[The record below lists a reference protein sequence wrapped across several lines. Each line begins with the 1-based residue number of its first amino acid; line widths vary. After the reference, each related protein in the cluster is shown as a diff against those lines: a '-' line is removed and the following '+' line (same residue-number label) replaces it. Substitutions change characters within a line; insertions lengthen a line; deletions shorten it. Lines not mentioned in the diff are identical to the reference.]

1 MIREKVI
8 RERGYWEREGICMR
22 KLKYK
27 GKLILLF
34 ILTGLLPIILLA
46 LIQVHEAMNGM
57 RDVERGVL
65 LKKLDGDISAVK
77 IYMEHYMGN
86 VKVENEE
93 LVDEKGESIA
103 GHYELIDAVSENLGV
118 VSTIFIRKG
127 NDYQRVITSITDKEG
142 KRADGTMLSNEEVS
156 SVVNGG
162 KKYIG
167 EASIL
172 NQKYLTVYEPLMN
185 NEQQV
190 YGLLFVG
197 VSKADSHE
205 MIASSIK
212 SMMVKSTALFLI
224 VITFGI
230 VAMLVG
236 ASTIVKPLITIVKRA
251 NSIADYNLKEMFSDT
266 LIERKDETGE
276 VARALSKIKDN
287 LANIIRQISITSD
300 NVTSTAREVAS
311 NCEEASRITE
321 EMERTI
327 HDVASGATDQAANT
341 TECMNSLDT
350 LGNFIDSNV
359 GQMVQLNDASNKVI
373 EVTKVGK
380 QVLDELASKIKES
393 NEATIQAYRD
403 MQQTNE
409 NANDISEASRVIA
422 SIAEQTNLLALNAS
436 IEAARAGE
444 HGRGFAVVAEEIRKL
459 AEQSAQSTKR
469 IDDQIRALQNSASNA
484 VAVTEKVKEMLNEQ
498 IGNVSLTE
506 SKYDEISKAILT
518 TQHVIDELNQSS
530 MMMKKEKQ
538 EVSGYIESL
547 SAVAEENAAAGE
559 EADACISEQSSAICA
574 MKESSTS
581 LADMATSLNE
591 MLKKFEI

>member
-1 MIREKVI
+1 M
-8 RERGYWEREGICMR
+8 G

-34 ILTGLLPIILLA
+34 ILTGLLPLILLA
-46 LIQVHEAMNGM
+46 SIQVYEAVNGM
-57 RDVERGVL
+57 REVESGVL

-77 IYMEHYMGN
+77 IYMEHYVGN

-103 GHYELIDAVSENLGV
+103 GHYELVDAVSENLGV

-127 NDYQRVITSITDKEG
+127 NDYQRVITSIKDKEG
-142 KRADGTMLSNEEVS
+142 KRAEGTMLSNEEVS

-172 NQKYLTVYEPLMN
+172 NQKYLAVYEPLMN

-197 VSKADSHE
+197 VSKAESYA

-212 SMMVKSTALFLI
+212 SMMVKSTVLFLI
-224 VITFGI
+224 VIAFGI
-230 VAMLVG
+230 AAMLVG
-236 ASTIVKPLITIVKRA
+236 ASTIVKPLIIIVKRA

-287 LANIIRQISITSD
+287 LANIIKQISVTSD

-327 HDVASGATDQAANT
+327 HDVASGATDQATNT
-341 TECMNSLDT
+341 TECMNSLET
-350 LGNFIDSNV
+350 LGDFIDSNV
-359 GQMVQLNDASNKVI
+359 GQMVQLNEASNKVI

-393 NEATIQAYRD
+393 NEATIQAYKD

-444 HGRGFAVVAEEIRKL
+444 HGKGFAVVAEEIRKL

-469 IDDQIRALQNSASNA
+469 IDDQIRVLQNSASNA
-484 VAVTEKVKEMLNEQ
+484 VCVTEKVKDMLNEQ
-498 IGNVSLTE
+498 IEDVIATE
-506 SKYDEISKAILT
+506 SKYNEISKAIYI
-518 TQHVIDELNQSS
+518 TQHIIEELNQSS
-530 MMMKKEKQ
+530 LMMNKEKE

-547 SAVAEENAAAGE
+547 SAVAQENAAATE
-559 EADACISEQSSAICA
+559 EASASIAEQSSAIHT
-574 MKESSTS
+574 MQDSSIA
-581 LADMATSLNE
+581 LAEMAAKLNN
-591 MLKKFEI
+591 MLKKFEL

>member
-1 MIREKVI
+1 M
-8 RERGYWEREGICMR
+8 G

-34 ILTGLLPIILLA
+34 ILTGLLPLILLA
-46 LIQVHEAMNGM
+46 SIQVYEAVNGM
-57 RDVERGVL
+57 REVESGVL

-77 IYMEHYMGN
+77 IYMEHYVGN

-103 GHYELIDAVSENLGV
+103 GHYELVDAVSENLGV

-127 NDYQRVITSITDKEG
+127 NDYQRVITSIKDKEG
-142 KRADGTMLSNEEVS
+142 KRAEGTMLSNEEVS

-172 NQKYLTVYEPLMN
+172 NQKYLAVYEPLMN

-197 VSKADSHE
+197 VSKAESYA

-212 SMMVKSTALFLI
+212 SMMVKSTVLFLI
-224 VITFGI
+224 VIAFGI
-230 VAMLVG
+230 AAMLVG
-236 ASTIVKPLITIVKRA
+236 ASTIVKPLIIIVKRA

-287 LANIIRQISITSD
+287 LANIIKQISVTSD

-327 HDVASGATDQAANT
+327 HDVASGATDQATNT
-341 TECMNSLDT
+341 TECMNSLET
-350 LGNFIDSNV
+350 LGDFIDSNV
-359 GQMVQLNDASNKVI
+359 GQMVQLNEASNKVI

-444 HGRGFAVVAEEIRKL
+444 HGKGFAVVAEEIRKL

-469 IDDQIRALQNSASNA
+469 IDDQIRVLQNSASNA
-484 VAVTEKVKEMLNEQ
+484 VCVTEKVKDMLNEQ
-498 IGNVSLTE
+498 IEDVIATE
-506 SKYDEISKAILT
+506 SKYNEISKAIYI
-518 TQHVIDELNQSS
+518 TQHIIEELNQSS
-530 MMMKKEKQ
+530 LMMNKEKE

-547 SAVAEENAAAGE
+547 SAVAQENAAATE
-559 EADACISEQSSAICA
+559 EASASIAEQSSAIHT
-574 MKESSTS
+574 MQDSSIA
-581 LADMATSLNE
+581 LAEMAAKLNN
-591 MLKKFEI
+591 MLKKFEL